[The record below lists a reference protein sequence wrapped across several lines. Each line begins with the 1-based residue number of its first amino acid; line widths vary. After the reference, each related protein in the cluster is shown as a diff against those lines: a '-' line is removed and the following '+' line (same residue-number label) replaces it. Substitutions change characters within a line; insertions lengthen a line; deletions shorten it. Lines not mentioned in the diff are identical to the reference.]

1 MTQLDFSQPPF
12 DVLTPTERQSLKKHT
27 QVRYLGKND
36 SLTDKELD
44 YFYVVLKGRIQQK
57 LNDDYVGDFTANE
70 YSNDWFDA
78 RRQFNTY
85 SSEHNHNTASANT
98 TISEPTN
105 DNNTNKNA
113 PKSSSYCYQALE
125 DTLLLQVEAAAIDR
139 LSAQNHLVRQ
149 LLSGEL
155 SERMQAL
162 NMRKNRQ
169 KTSHQIQA
177 TSQKNNPTQ
186 NSTTHANHNSNQAE
200 AQQLMLQPV
209 TSITLLPVKIINE
222 AASLFEAAQIMTNTG
237 LKHVL
242 IQRTPSPER
251 HPTRAYDS
259 NFGILTDTDICRAI
273 SESAEPKS
281 TPCHTYANFKLR
293 TISEHDDVSDA
304 LLTMIRYQVHRLPV
318 VNATGEIIGIL
329 GQSNLLAYISH
340 HSQLISVQIQQAQ
353 DIQTL
358 ASAVDQIGQYIR
370 AQQHDGIKVG
380 VISRMVQTLNAQ
392 VFTKL
397 WQLIVPDMVFE
408 NTCVIVMGSEGR
420 GEQIMRTDQDNAL
433 IIRNG
438 FNHPELP
445 EYAEQFNQHLADMG
459 YPLCD
464 GNIMMSNPLWRL
476 PLNRFKT
483 QISQWFKAK
492 EPNHSIWL
500 AALLD
505 AAYVCGDERLLD
517 SLRQHLA
524 IAYKQADPMFVRG
537 FARAALQFGDVN
549 QWWKSFAPL
558 IGKPAVQDVDLKKAG
573 IFPLVHGIRAMALEQ
588 QIFAVTNTK
597 ARLQALTRCGV
608 LTSKRAETL
617 NETLEFFIGQRLAV
631 ALSSHDK
638 NAHQVDPTTL
648 SALERDLLKECL
660 AVVKSFKNQLR
671 QHYQLEIN

>member
-12 DVLTPTERQSLKKHT
+12 DVLSPIERQSLKKHT
-27 QVRYLGKND
+27 QVRYLAKD
-36 SLTDKELD
+36 KSLTDQDLD
-44 YFYVVLKGRIQQK
+44 YFYVVLKGHIQQK

-78 RRQFNTY
+78 RRRY
-85 SSEHNHNTASANT
+85 IEH
-98 TISEPTN
+98 TN
-105 DNNTNKNA
+105 DQLTDAINNTVNT
-113 PKSSSYCYQALE
+113 SSHPPYHYQALE
-125 DTLLLQVEAAAIDR
+125 DSLLLQVDAAAIDR

-162 NMRKNRQ
+162 SMRKNRHTNHQ
-169 KTSHQIQA
+169 KHNNAQI
-177 TSQKNNPTQ
+177 TDSPKNNI
-186 NSTTHANHNSNQAE
+186 NSKNNVANQAE

-209 TSITLLPVKIINE
+209 TNIPLLAVKIINE
-222 AASLFEAAQIMTNTG
+222 EATLFEAAQTMTNAG

-242 IQRTPSPER
+242 ISRTPSPER

-259 NFGILTDTDICRAI
+259 DFGILTDTDICRAI
-273 SESAEPKS
+273 SESADSKL
-281 TPCHTYANFKLR
+281 TKCHTYANFKLR
-293 TISEHDDVSDA
+293 TISEHHDVSDA

-318 VNATGEIIGIL
+318 VNAAGEIIGIL

-340 HSQLISVQIQQAQ
+340 HSQLITLQIQQAQ

-358 ASAVDQIGQYIR
+358 ANAVDQIGQYIR
-370 AQQHDGIKVG
+370 AQQHNGIKVG

-438 FNHPELP
+438 FSHPDLP
-445 EYAEQFNQHLADMG
+445 QYAEQFNQHLANMG

-464 GNIMMSNPLWRL
+464 GNIMMTNPIWRL

-505 AAYVCGDERLLD
+505 ASYVCGDERLLD

-524 IAYKQADPMFVRG
+524 IAYQQADPMFVRS

-549 QWWKSFAPL
+549 QWWKNFAPL
-558 IGKPAVQDVDLKKAG
+558 IGKPVDHDIDLKKAG
-573 IFPLVHGIRAMALEQ
+573 IFPLVHGIRAMALEK
-588 QIFAVTNTK
+588 QIFDVTSTK
-597 ARLQALTRCGV
+597 SRLQALARCGV
-608 LTSKRAETL
+608 LTQKRAETL

-631 ALSSHDK
+631 ALQSQDK
-638 NAHQVDPTTL
+638 NVHRVDPATL

-660 AVVKSFKNQLR
+660 ALVKSFKNQLR
-671 QHYQLEIN
+671 QHYQLEIA